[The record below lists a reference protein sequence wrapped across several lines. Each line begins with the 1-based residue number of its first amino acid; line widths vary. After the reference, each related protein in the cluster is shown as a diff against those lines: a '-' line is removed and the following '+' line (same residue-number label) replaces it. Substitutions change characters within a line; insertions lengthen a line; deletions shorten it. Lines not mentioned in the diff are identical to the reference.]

1 MDQVGGLIHLRRF
14 KNELD
19 RQAIDLKIDIVTAML
34 YVARALVKRGRKR
47 TTTEMNPSLQGRLIT
62 LKKVAGPL
70 VIES

>member
-34 YVARALVKRGRKR
+34 YVARALDKRGEKEDHNRN
-47 TTTEMNPSLQGRLIT
+47 ESLTPGTIT